1 MHRHVAMPAKK
12 DSPQWK
18 PREDKG
24 DRELRYHPY
33 TPYSI
38 GNSSRVIFRIGI
50 KVPRA
55 WMFRGGFAWLNAVQN
70 MSGERQRKR
79 KEIERIP
86 EYWSEMSRRSPGKRE
101 SLDSLTTH
109 EISLA
114 RRCRNL
120 SALIKWEISP
130 VYWKRSF
137 VQFREFK
144 IQRRGRQ
151 LERQKNNRFN

>member
-1 MHRHVAMPAKK
+1 MRFPARDYKRGQRGH
-12 DSPQWK
+12 P
-18 PREDKG
+18 
-24 DRELRYHPY
+24 PY

-50 KVPRA
+50 KLPRA
-55 WMFRGGFAWLNAVQN
+55 RRGCFVEAWPNALQN
-70 MSGERQRKR
+70 MSGERQWKR
-79 KEIERIP
+79 KMIESIP
-86 EYWSEMSRRSPGKRE
+86 EYWSEMSRRSPGKKE
-101 SLDSLTTH
+101 SLDSLTTR
-109 EISLA
+109 EISLT
-114 RRCRNL
+114 RSCRNL

-130 VYWKRSF
+130 VYWNRSF